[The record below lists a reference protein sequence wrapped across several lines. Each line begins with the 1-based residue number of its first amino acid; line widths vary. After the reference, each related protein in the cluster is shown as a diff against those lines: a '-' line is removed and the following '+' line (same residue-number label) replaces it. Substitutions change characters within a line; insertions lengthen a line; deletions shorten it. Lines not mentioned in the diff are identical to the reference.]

1 MSIANAVAPHLP
13 YLRRFARA
21 LTGNQESGDAYVV
34 AVLEAFIADPT
45 TFDRNLPGR
54 VALYRAFLKLWDS
67 IAVNRTVETN
77 PPSSASAVDRRLDA
91 ITPKPRQAFLLM
103 ALEGLS
109 IAETAQVLNVPLF
122 EAKALIDEA
131 GTEIADQIAAD
142 ILIIEDEPLIAMDL
156 ETLVK
161 DLGHRLHG
169 VARTHAEAVKA
180 VAGRRPGLVLADIQL
195 ADGSSGLE
203 AVNEIL
209 RSFTVPVIFIT
220 AYPERLLTGQKPEP
234 AFLITK
240 PFQPE
245 TVKAVISQALFF
257 DTHARDSGRAVA

>member
-1 MSIANAVAPHLP
+1 MWSQSWKLSSPIPQLSIAICPA
-13 YLRRFARA
+13 
-21 LTGNQESGDAYVV
+21 
-34 AVLEAFIADPT
+34 
-45 TFDRNLPGR
+45 R

-77 PPSSASAVDRRLDA
+77 PPSPASAVDRRLDA

-180 VAGRRPGLVLADIQL
+180 VAGRRPGA
-195 ADGSSGLE
+195 G
-203 AVNEIL
+203 
-209 RSFTVPVIFIT
+209 
-220 AYPERLLTGQKPEP
+220 
-234 AFLITK
+234 
-240 PFQPE
+240 
-245 TVKAVISQALFF
+245 
-257 DTHARDSGRAVA
+257 SGRYSTGRWQLRARSGE